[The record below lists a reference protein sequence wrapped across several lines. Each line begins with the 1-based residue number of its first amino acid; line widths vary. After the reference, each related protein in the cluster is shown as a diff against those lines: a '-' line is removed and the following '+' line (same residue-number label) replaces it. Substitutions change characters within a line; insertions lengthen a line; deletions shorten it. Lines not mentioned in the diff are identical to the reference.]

1 MAVPEALAKAVV
13 TGSEQHSPEIAV
25 SVVPEITVMRFLG
38 PAARPARPV
47 V

>member
-1 MAVPEALAKAVV
+1 MAVPEAAVARLQQQS
-13 TGSEQHSPEIAV
+13 SEITV